1 MKITVCVKQVP
12 DTNDIKWTEN
22 NTLKREGAESIINPY
37 DEYAIETALRI
48 KEKLGGEVIALSMG
62 PKQTELM
69 LKEVLATGADKAYLL
84 NDKFFAGADT
94 CATSRTLAYAVK
106 SKLNDTDLIIC
117 GQQATD
123 GDTAQTGPSLAQRL
137 KLPIV
142 SFVKEVEEI
151 NEKYAILK
159 RETDYGYEKI
169 KVKLPAVICVLKN
182 ENIEI
187 RIPTIS
193 KRIETWNKIP
203 ETLTAEMIGA
213 DGSKTGFRGSPT
225 NVISTFRPSGRLNTE
240 IYTDKSPDEAAVL
253 LAEKINEMRL

>member
-48 KEKLGGEVIALSMG
+48 KEKLGGEVTALSMG
-62 PKQTELM
+62 PQQAEIM
-69 LKEVLATGADKAYLL
+69 LKEVIATGADRAYLL
-84 NDKFFAGADT
+84 NDKFFAGSDT
-94 CATSRTLAYAVK
+94 CATSRTLAYAIK
-106 SKLNDTDLIIC
+106 STLSDSDLIIC

-137 KLPIV
+137 NLPVV
-142 SFVKEVEEI
+142 SFVKEIEEI
-151 NEKYAILK
+151 NEEFAILK
-159 RETDYGYEKI
+159 RETDYGYERI
-169 KVKLPAVICVLKN
+169 KVLLPAVICMLKN
-182 ENIEI
+182 DGFEL

-193 KRIETWNKIP
+193 QRVESWNNNP

-213 DGSKTGFRGSPT
+213 DSSKTGFRGSPT
-225 NVISTFRPSGRLNTE
+225 NVIGTFRPSGRINTE
-240 IYTDKSPDEAAVL
+240 FYEDKSPDEAAVF
-253 LAEKINEMRL
+253 LAERINEMRL

>member
-62 PKQTELM
+62 PKQVEIM
-69 LKEVLATGADKAYLL
+69 LKEVMATGVDKAYLL

-106 SKLNDTDLIIC
+106 TKLNDSDLIIC
-117 GQQATD
+117 GQQAID

-137 KLPIV
+137 NIPVV

-151 NEKYAILK
+151 NEEFAILK
-159 RETDYGYEKI
+159 RETDYGYERI
-169 KVKLPAVICVLKN
+169 KVMLPAVICVLKN
-182 ENIEI
+182 ENTEI

-193 KRIETWNKIP
+193 QRIETWDKKAEI
-203 ETLTAEMIGA
+203 LTAEMIGA
-213 DGSKTGFRGSPT
+213 DSSKTGFRGSPT
-225 NVISTFRPSGRLNTE
+225 SVINTFRPEGRINTE
-240 IYTDKSPDEAAVL
+240 FYDNKSPNEAAVL
-253 LAEKINEMRL
+253 IAEKINELRL